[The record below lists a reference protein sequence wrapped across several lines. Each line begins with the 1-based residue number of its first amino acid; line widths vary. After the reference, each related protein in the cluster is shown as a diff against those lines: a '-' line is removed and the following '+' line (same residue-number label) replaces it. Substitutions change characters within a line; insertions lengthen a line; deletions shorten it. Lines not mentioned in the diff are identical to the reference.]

1 MMNKHRRF
9 VFFAVAF
16 LISSVFFIY
25 PLSTCHE
32 INKNSHPGIPDS
44 SIEKG
49 KRLASLYCGNCHLLP
64 DPGQLDKKSW
74 EKGVLPEMGPRLGIF
89 DFMDQNYP
97 SSRYDGDVS
106 RSFYPSKPILDPGEW
121 KNILDYYMSNA
132 PDSLG
137 GQNRKVSIRTGLKLF
152 TGRVPKLTYENP
164 VTGFV
169 AIDTSVPEHRIVI
182 SDISKKTLY
191 RFNHDLQLI
200 DSISTKKQV
209 VGIDFQQHEM
219 TLCNIGILNPS
230 NGKYGTA
237 EHVRINGRGKMHLD
251 SPALFNELA
260 RPVQIT
266 SVDFNQDGKKD
277 YLVCEFG
284 NLNGALSWME
294 NQGDGNFKRHLL
306 RASPGAIKAWVQDYN
321 HDGLPDIWVL
331 FAQGDEGIFLF
342 TNKGQG
348 KFEQQEVLRFPP
360 MYGSS
365 YFELADFN
373 HDGFPDIVY
382 TCGDNAD
389 YSRVLKPYHGVYI
402 FMNDGKNHFKQ
413 QYFFPINGC
422 YKAVARD
429 FDGDGDLDIAAI
441 SFFADYARHPEEG
454 FVYLEN
460 KGNLEFLPYTV
471 PEAKDGRWLTMD
483 VADLDGDGRPDI
495 ILGNFSIAP
504 AMIKSKNNWKHGPPF
519 LVLKN
524 TGIK

>member
-1 MMNKHRRF
+1 MMNKQGRF
-9 VFFAVAF
+9 IFLAVVFIIASGFF
-16 LISSVFFIY
+16 FYLLSS
-25 PLSTCHE
+25 CHE
-32 INKNSHPGIPDS
+32 IGKNSHPGISDA

-49 KRLASLYCGNCHLLP
+49 KKLASLYCTSCHLLP

-74 EKGVLPEMGPRLGIF
+74 EKGVLPAMGPRLGIF
-89 DFMDQNYP
+89 GYLDQNYP
-97 SSRYDGDVS
+97 SSRYDGFVS
-106 RSFYPSKPILDPGEW
+106 RSFYPSKPVLEPEEW
-121 KNILDYYMSNA
+121 KNILDYYISMA
-132 PDSLG
+132 PDSLE
-137 GQNRKVSIRTGLKLF
+137 GQKRNASLRTGLKLF
-152 TGRVPKLTYENP
+152 TVAIPNSRYENP
-164 VTGFV
+164 VTGFA
-169 AIDTSVPEHRIVI
+169 AIDTSLPEHRIVI
-182 SDISKKTLY
+182 TDVSKKALY
-191 RFNHDLQLI
+191 RFNSDLRLI
-200 DSISTKKQV
+200 DSISTKTQV
-209 VGIDFQQHEM
+209 VGIDFQPHEM
-219 TLCNIGILNPS
+219 TLCNIGILNPN

-237 EHVRINGRGKMHLD
+237 EHIRIDGQGKMHLD
-251 SPALFNELA
+251 SPALFNDLA

-277 YLVCEFG
+277 FLVCEFG
-284 NLNGALSWME
+284 NLNGALCWME
-294 NQGDGNFKRHLL
+294 NQGDGKFRRHLL
-306 RASPGAIKAWVQDYN
+306 RPSPGAIKAWVQDYN

-342 TNKGQG
+342 TNKGG
-348 KFEQQEVLRFPP
+348 GRFEQQEVLRFPP

-373 HDGFPDIVY
+373 RDGFPDIVY

-402 FMNDGKNHFKQ
+402 FINDGKNHFKQ

-441 SFFADYARHPEEG
+441 SFFADYARQPEEG

-460 KGNLEFLPYTV
+460 KGNLEFQPYTV
-471 PEAKDGRWLTMD
+471 PETQQGRWLTMD

-504 AMIKSKNNWKHGPPF
+504 AMIKSKYNWKQGPPF
-519 LVLKN
+519 IVLKN
-524 TGIK
+524 TGNK

>member
-1 MMNKHRRF
+1 MNGYHRL
-9 VFFAVAF
+9 VFLALAF
-16 LISSVFFIY
+16 IFSYILLFY
-25 PLSTCHE
+25 PLTYCHE
-32 INKNSHPGIPDS
+32 ISKNSSPAIPDS

-49 KRLASLYCGNCHLLP
+49 KKLAVVYCGNCHLLP

-74 EKGVLPEMGPRLGIF
+74 EKGVLPAMGPRMGIF
-89 DFMDQNYP
+89 RYMGQDYP
-97 SSRYDGDVS
+97 SSRYDRYVS
-106 RSFYPSKPILDPGEW
+106 RSFYPSKSILQPGEW
-121 KNILDYYMSNA
+121 QNIIDYYVSTA

-137 GQNRKVSIRTGLKLF
+137 GQNRKDSIRTGNKLF
-152 TGRVPKLTYENP
+152 VGMIPKLRYENP
-164 VTGFV
+164 LTGFV
-169 AIDTSVPEHRIVI
+169 AIDTTVLKHRIVI
-182 SDISKKTLY
+182 SDVSRESLY
-191 RFNHDLQLI
+191 RFNQGLELI
-200 DSISTKKQV
+200 DTLFTKGQV
-209 VGIDFQQHEM
+209 VGIDFQPDEM

-237 EHVRINGRGKMHLD
+237 EHVRINGQGKMHLD

-266 SVDFNQDGKKD
+266 PVDFNQDGKKD

-284 NLNGALSWME
+284 NLNGALCWME
-294 NQGDGNFKRHLL
+294 NQGNGNFRRHLL

-348 KFEQQEVLRFPP
+348 RFEQQEVLKFPP

-389 YSRVLKPYHGVYI
+389 YSPVLKPYHGVYI
-402 FMNDGKNHFKQ
+402 FINDGKNHFHQ
-413 QYFFPINGC
+413 QYFFPVNGC

-429 FDGDGDLDIAAI
+429 FDGDGDLDIAVI
-441 SFFADYARHPEEG
+441 SFFADYERQPEEG

-460 KGNLEFLPYTV
+460 KGNMDFLPYTV

-504 AMIKSKNNWKHGPPF
+504 VTIKSKTNWKHGPPF
-519 LVLKN
+519 IVLKN
-524 TGIK
+524 TGLK